1 MNQQDFRP
9 LFVPH
14 PGGEHFT
21 CCLCQGGVEHQ
32 SQKSHVRYHHWQQ
45 FQQQLIV
52 QVIPKQQR
60 KVIQNGKT
68 KYRPAYPMYFY
79 HV

>member
-1 MNQQDFRP
+1 MTLNDFTP
-9 LFVPH
+9 LFLMH
-14 PGGEHFT
+14 PNGEHFQ
-21 CCLCQGGVEHQ
+21 CILCQGEVDQQG
-32 SQKSHVRYHHWQQ
+32 QKSHVRYHHWQQ